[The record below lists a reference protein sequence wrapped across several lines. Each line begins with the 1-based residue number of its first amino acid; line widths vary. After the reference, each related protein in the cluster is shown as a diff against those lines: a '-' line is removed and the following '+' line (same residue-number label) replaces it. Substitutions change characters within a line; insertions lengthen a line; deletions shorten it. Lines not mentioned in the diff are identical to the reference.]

1 MAVLYMLI
9 GIPGSGKSTWAKK
22 MQEEQGAYW
31 VSRDK
36 IRFQYIKDED
46 DYFAYEE
53 RVFDEFVEEIQN
65 AIYDKFPIIIADATH
80 LNLKARNKV
89 LRRLSLLGTRVEF
102 VYFNV
107 DLQTALERNA
117 QRQGRARVPDS
128 VIMNMQKS
136 IQLPADVLVL
146 NEKGEL
152 HDLVH

>member
-22 MQEEQGAYW
+22 MQEEQGACW

-136 IQLPADVLVL
+136 IQLPMDVLVL